1 MTINEARDSGFIGRQ
16 DEMAV
21 LTAVL
26 DEVLSGI
33 GQMAMLAGEPG
44 IGKTRLAQE
53 LANHSESK
61 GARVLWGRCYEEQ
74 GVPPYW
80 PWVQAIR
87 SHVREID
94 PEQLRSEIG
103 AGAADIAGLV
113 PDVKEKFPDIG
124 PPSQMESPEQ
134 TQFRMFDLI
143 TTFLKTASQK
153 QPLVVV
159 LDDLQWADLPSLQLL
174 RFVTRELDGTR
185 LMLLGTYRDVEL
197 NRQHPLVETL
207 GELTRERL
215 FQRLRLQG
223 LAREDVARLI
233 EITSGKTADQGL
245 VEAVHSQT
253 EGNALFVTEIV
264 RMLEQEGELSTG
276 AMSGSAQGEDKDSWT
291 IRIPEGVRE
300 VIGRRLNRL
309 SDHCNEA
316 LTVAS
321 VIGREFTLDQLR
333 PLVEDFTEDQ
343 LLGVL
348 EEALAGRAIEETSDT
363 VGHYQFAHAL
373 IQETLTSEL
382 SLTQR
387 VRLHARI
394 AETLETGYGLEA
406 ETHAAELAYHFA
418 QAQTVTGAEKVVQYS
433 ILAGERAVNVQA
445 YDEALVHFQ
454 MGLTAKGIAL
464 TGSEPAEDEE
474 AAALLAGLGHA
485 QLGTHDRSNSR
496 QVAVSLTRAFD
507 YYLSIGNSERALAT
521 ALSDLPI
528 VTSGLEFVE
537 RALALVPPDT
547 IEAGR
552 LQARLIFPFRTD
564 YGRSQEA
571 FHNSLS
577 IAREQQ
583 DKLLEMKALVAAAC
597 VDYHYSNN
605 AQSLERNLQAIALA
619 QFVDL
624 PNEESHARYDLN
636 HVLFAVGNLE
646 EATLHA
652 EAMLAA
658 AERTRSRIWHDR
670 AMDANVILNS
680 AKGDWPTARTYIDQ
694 VLETS
699 PRDSV
704 ILGAGALLECQ
715 LGESDA
721 SDAYLQRLI
730 DNVPGGWPSSPAAI
744 TLVIQGSYTVPTV
757 VIPAVA
763 YITGRM
769 VHFDLVETVAN
780 AIFSLPV
787 ALPAYLHAARIGLG
801 LIAVQRQDETAAR

>member
-1 MTINEARDSGFIGRQ
+1 
-16 DEMAV
+16 
-21 LTAVL
+21 
-26 DEVLSGI
+26 
-33 GQMAMLAGEPG
+33 MLAGEPG

-53 LANHSESK
+53 LANHADSK

-94 PEQLRSEIG
+94 PDQLRSEVG

-113 PDVKEKFPDIG
+113 PDVKERLPEVG

-134 TQFRMFDLI
+134 AQFRMFDSI
-143 TTFLKTASQK
+143 TTFLKNASQK
-153 QPLVVV
+153 QLMVIV
-159 LDDLQWADLPSLQLL
+159 LDDLHWADLPSLQLL
-174 RFVTRELDGTR
+174 RFVTRELDGAR

-197 NRQHPLVETL
+197 SRQHPLVETL

-233 EITSGKTADQGL
+233 EITSGNTVHPGL
-245 VEAVHSQT
+245 VEALHSQT

-264 RMLEQEGELSTG
+264 RMLEQEGGLSTG
-276 AMSGSAQGEDKDSWT
+276 AMSGPVPGSVQKEDKDSWT

-309 SDHCNEA
+309 SNHCNET

-333 PLVEDFTEDQ
+333 PLIEDFTEGQ

-394 AETLETGYGLEA
+394 AETLEIGYGLEA
-406 ETHAAELAYHFA
+406 EAHAAELVYHFA
-418 QAQTVTGAEKVVQYS
+418 QAQTVTGVEKVVQYS
-433 ILAGERAVNVQA
+433 ILAGEKAVNVQA

-454 MGLTAKGIAL
+454 MGLTVKGIAL

-507 YYLSIGNSERALAT
+507 YYLSIGDSERALAT

-528 VTSGLEFVE
+528 VTIGLEFVE
-537 RALALVPPDT
+537 RALTLVAPDT
-547 IEAGR
+547 IEAGW

-571 FHNSLS
+571 FHHALS
-577 IAREQQ
+577 IARQQ
-583 DKLLEMKALVAAAC
+583 QNKSLEMKALVAAGC

-605 AQSLERNLQAIALA
+605 EQSLESNLQAIAIA

-636 HVLFAVGNLE
+636 HVLYAMGNSE
-646 EATLHA
+646 EATVHA

-658 AERTRSRIWHDR
+658 AERSRSRIWHDR
-670 AMDANVILNS
+670 AMDANVVLNS

-694 VLETS
+694 CLKTS
-699 PRDSV
+699 PRDPV

-715 LGESDA
+715 LGDSDA
-721 SDAYLQRLI
+721 SDAYLQRLL
-730 DNVPGGWPSSPAAI
+730 DSVPGGVAQSPSHNRAGDTRVLHGPSRGHP
-744 TLVIQGSYTVPTV
+744 S
-757 VIPAVA
+757 
-763 YITGRM
+763 GR
-769 VHFDLVETVAN
+769 
-780 AIFSLPV
+780 
-787 ALPAYLHAARIGLG
+787 LHNRPDGPF
-801 LIAVQRQDETAAR
+801 